1 MHFGRSC
8 CIRHQATLRTKE
20 IKTSDWLLQGIESKK
35 KKNETVI
42 RVEPHWV
49 LYVEEKKKGNALL
62 QRLQTNPGS
71 RVNIINSVRI
81 TYRSYRSS
89 ARPSAHHRLSE
100 ACVKLS
106 LDLLHLSSSSS
117 FTLMLQSQLSLMNN
131 SFCSVLLGATFFFY
145 FCTQATMN
153 S

>member
-20 IKTSDWLLQGIESKK
+20 IKTSDWLLQGTESKK
-35 KKNETVI
+35 KTRDSYKSRASLSFICWGKENGKCYCKDC
-42 RVEPHWV
+42 R
-49 LYVEEKKKGNALL
+49 
-62 QRLQTNPGS
+62 S

-117 FTLMLQSQLSLMNN
+117 FTLMQQSQLSLMNN
-131 SFCSVLLGATFFFY
+131 SFFRYCWVQVFFLFLH
-145 FCTQATMN
+145 TSN
-153 S
+153 DE